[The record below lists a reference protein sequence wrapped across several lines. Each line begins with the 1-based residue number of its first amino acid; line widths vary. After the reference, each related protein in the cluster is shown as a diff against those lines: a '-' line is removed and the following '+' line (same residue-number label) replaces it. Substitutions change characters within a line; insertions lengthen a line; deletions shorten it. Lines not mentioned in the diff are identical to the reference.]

1 MTDFDPIS
9 TRAMRHAM
17 VTSQLRTNAV
27 SDTRVVA
34 AMASIPREDF
44 LPPDAR
50 RLAYRDTAIPVGAG
64 RAVNPPMA
72 TGRLL
77 TQAELDEG
85 DRVLLIGAAGG
96 YTAAV
101 LAELVARVT
110 AVESD
115 ATLLA
120 IAGAALADAANVTLV
135 QGELR
140 DGAPVDAPYD
150 VLVIDGA
157 VEQLP
162 PALLA
167 QVRDGGRVV
176 TGLSERDVTRLA
188 SGRKT
193 PGGFGLLSFADA
205 ECVSL
210 PGFAPAPGFRF

>member
-1 MTDFDPIS
+1 MTSFDPIA

-27 SDTRVVA
+27 SDSRVVA

-44 LPPDAR
+44 LPADAR

-64 RAVNPPMA
+64 RAVNTPMA

-77 TQAELDEG
+77 TAAELEPTA
-85 DRVLLIGAAGG
+85 RVLLSGAAGG

-101 LAELVARVT
+101 LAQLVGGVT

-115 ATLLA
+115 AALLA
-120 IAGAALADAANVTLV
+120 VAREALADVANVMLV
-135 QGELR
+135 DAPLT
-140 DGAPVDAPYD
+140 DGAPAKPPYD
-150 VLVIDGA
+150 VLLIDGA
-157 VEQLP
+157 VEQVP

-176 TGLSERDVTRLA
+176 SGLLEHGVTRLA
-188 SGRKT
+188 AGRKT
-193 PGGFGLLSFADA
+193 SGGFGLIPFADG
-205 ECVSL
+205 ECVVL
-210 PGFAPAPGFRF
+210 PGFAAPSGFRF